1 MVYRIHAYF
10 KSENDA
16 EAAKATIQQLHVSH
30 VLVDSI
36 PEKKEKSFILPPL
49 NYSTA
54 DSLAPARAP
63 AKAYMLL
70 NVNKDDSRLS
80 LTHVLEFQVEED
92 DLDKALEQ
100 LRSNKA
106 YIDVNIEELIPN

>member
-16 EAAKATIQQLHVSH
+16 EAAKAKIQTLHVSH

-36 PEKKEKSFILPPL
+36 PEKKGMSFILPPL

-70 NVNKDDSRLS
+70 NVKEQDSRLN
-80 LTHVLEFQVEED
+80 LTHVLEFQVSEKH
-92 DLDKALEQ
+92 LDNALEQ
-100 LRSNKA
+100 LRTNNA
-106 YIDVNIEELIPN
+106 YIDVNIEELISN